1 MRCGIH
7 RSLLR
12 GYATLSAATVE
23 AVEAAQ
29 GGRAPFLLDPTQSRF
44 AAVYNG
50 AVQSGSIQ
58 GDGAQ
63 LAAARVLSRVCADVT
78 SYLSA
83 PQSSVWLPSIF
94 RGMRHPQAPRGAYIW
109 GGVGCGK
116 TMLVDMMYE
125 EIEPVALKRRDHFHK
140 FTLDVHARLH
150 DQRLQSGN
158 AADKLGNVARE
169 LATEFQL
176 LVVDEFQITDI
187 SEAVIVHQLFRKLF
201 LNGVVLVATSNR
213 APDSL
218 YENGIQRELFTPLI
232 PILYE
237 RCHVHQM
244 GTTVDYRLRHSD
256 EQSTTYFLGQN
267 DGGNRFSSMFELFTG
282 GFPVGKAKLN
292 VRGRSLMLS
301 RAAPSKRIAYF
312 TFEELCGDPLSPAD
326 YRALCHSYHT
336 CFLSELPKLDVL
348 LDRNEMRRLTNFV
361 DAAYEARV
369 KLVVLA
375 EAQPNKLF
383 HSNGV
388 FSGEAG
394 WPKTEEAF
402 ASERTVSRL
411 IEMQSRE
418 YLQEPWNPQDE

>member
-1 MRCGIH
+1 
-7 RSLLR
+7 
-12 GYATLSAATVE
+12 
-23 AVEAAQ
+23 
-29 GGRAPFLLDPTQSRF
+29 
-44 AAVYNG
+44 
-50 AVQSGSIQ
+50 
-58 GDGAQ
+58 
-63 LAAARVLSRVCADVT
+63 
-78 SYLSA
+78 
-83 PQSSVWLPSIF
+83 
-94 RGMRHPQAPRGAYIW
+94 
-109 GGVGCGK
+109 
-116 TMLVDMMYE
+116 
-125 EIEPVALKRRDHFHK
+125 
-140 FTLDVHARLH
+140 
-150 DQRLQSGN
+150 
-158 AADKLGNVARE
+158 
-169 LATEFQL
+169 
-176 LVVDEFQITDI
+176 
-187 SEAVIVHQLFRKLF
+187 
-201 LNGVVLVATSNR
+201 
-213 APDSL
+213 
-218 YENGIQRELFTPLI
+218 
-232 PILYE
+232 
-237 RCHVHQM
+237 
-244 GTTVDYRLRHSD
+244 
-256 EQSTTYFLGQN
+256 
-267 DGGNRFSSMFELFTG
+267 
-282 GFPVGKAKLN
+282 
-292 VRGRSLMLS
+292 MLS